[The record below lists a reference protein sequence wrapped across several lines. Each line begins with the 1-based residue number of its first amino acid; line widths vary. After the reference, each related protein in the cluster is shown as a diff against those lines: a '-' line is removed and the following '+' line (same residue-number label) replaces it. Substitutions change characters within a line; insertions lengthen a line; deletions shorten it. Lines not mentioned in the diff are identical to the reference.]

1 MPKVTAKGVSAKVLP
16 SVSGKAAKVAAI
28 KEKFAEIKQDPVE
41 AIIQE
46 KEPGEPSFILQSSR
60 SIDPAP
66 APAPTLPEWQDR
78 GGGKFVMDGLYT
90 WDECEPT
97 YDEYDAADQLSFRS
111 LLSYI
116 GCTDRSCRKFNIIG
130 EGGQGKVVLVSIT
143 VTEGGKEKTIVC
155 AMKVSNY
162 NYLWLY
168 PESTEKDNQIQ
179 LREREANILSLT
191 NGHHIFPDFY
201 AGCVTNDKVITFM
214 QLLVGWM
221 TFSNFLRGRS
231 EGIMTDGTLGKP
243 FPTLNEINKIG
254 TDVPDYR
261 LRRRVVR
268 KILAKLSERL
278 ETLWKLG
285 LVHLDLKPG
294 NFMITIWF
302 DPTNPYNFT
311 VDVLLIDPGSVGF
324 IGDPWARGLYPGTPG
339 YSLVKDARE
348 QIKQGLGGVAA
359 TMFLKEVSPR
369 GPNDP
374 GIRISKSMNKY
385 AALQVRLSAKKI
397 IPNLSLPTT
406 AAAVAAAAG
415 PDNQFGRSSVGYGG
429 KRKTRKRTTYRKK
442 THKKK
447 RST

>member
-1 MPKVTAKGVSAKVLP
+1 MPKATAKGVSAKVLP
-16 SVSGKAAKVAAI
+16 PSLSRKAAIEEA
-28 KEKFAEIKQDPVE
+28 QVE
-41 AIIQE
+41 AIIAGQ
-46 KEPGEPSFILQSSR
+46 EPGEPSFILQPSIP
-60 SIDPAP
+60 IDPAP
-66 APAPTLPEWQDR
+66 APAPTLPEWQDK
-78 GGGKFVMDGLYT
+78 GGGKFVMNGLYT

-97 YDEYDAADQLSFRS
+97 YNEYNAADPLSFRS

-116 GCTDRSCRKFNIIG
+116 GCTDRSCRKFKIIG

-143 VTEGGKEKTIVC
+143 VTVGGVKKTIVC

-168 PESTEKDNQIQ
+168 RDKNAHDNEIT
-179 LREREANILSLT
+179 LREREANILSIT

-214 QLLVGWM
+214 QLLTGWM
-221 TFSNFLRGRS
+221 TFSNFLRGGFQ
-231 EGIMTDGTLGKP
+231 GIMTDGSLGKP
-243 FPTLNEINKIG
+243 FPTLNEINKID

-278 ETLWKLG
+278 QALWALG

-302 DPTNPYNFT
+302 DPTNPYNFI

-324 IGDPWARGLYPGTPG
+324 IGDPWVRGLYPGTPG

-348 QIKQGLGGVAA
+348 QIKQGLRGVAA

-369 GPNDP
+369 GPNDSSV
-374 GIRISKSMNKY
+374 RISSVMNRY
-385 AALQVRLSAKKI
+385 AANEIRKRAKQY

-406 AAAVAAAAG
+406 APAVAAAVAAAAAAG
-415 PDNQFGRSSVGYGG
+415 PDNQFGHSVGYGG
-429 KRKTRKRTTYRKK
+429 KRRTRKRTTHRKK

-447 RST
+447 RHST